1 MFNPVLTSSKS
12 NVQGLSASCLRAS
25 YCRYTEQDVWY
36 RFRLRIKF
44 SLMITIKKGL
54 DLPITGDPS
63 REISEH
69 RPAYV
74 ALIGYDYVGMKPTMN
89 VKEGDIVAK
98 GQPVFEDKKRA
109 GVIYTAPAAGKIV
122 AIKRGDR
129 RVFESVVI
137 AVDPNGE
144 EVEFQSYDSHQLA
157 ELSADVV
164 QTQLLAS
171 GEWTAFR
178 TRPYSRASEISARP
192 QAIFVTAM
200 DTNPLAVDPMLLINE
215 QTQAFNDGLAVLSTL
230 SPKTFVCHH
239 GNAQLTPVTHT
250 ATNNVT
256 EYHGFVGKHPA
267 GLAGTH
273 IHFLHPLSRGVS
285 VWTIGYQDVIAIGKL
300 FTTGRLY
307 TRRLISLAGP
317 AVKNPRLIATE
328 RGADITALTKGELL
342 GEDNRVIS
350 GSVLSGRKL
359 SDNVAY
365 LGRFH
370 NQISALS
377 EGHERPAFHFFRVGF
392 NRFSAIPI
400 YISKLFGGKKYA
412 FTTTTNGSPR
422 AMVPIGIYEE
432 IMPQDYLPTQ
442 LLRALIIE
450 DMITAVDLGVLEL
463 DEEDL
468 ALCTFVSPGKY
479 EYSDIL
485 RDNLTRIELEG

>member
-1 MFNPVLTSSKS
+1 
-12 NVQGLSASCLRAS
+12 
-25 YCRYTEQDVWY
+25 
-36 RFRLRIKF
+36 
-44 SLMITIKKGL
+44 MITIKKGL
-54 DLPITGDPS
+54 DLPITGEPS

-69 RPAYV
+69 RPAHV

-98 GQPVFEDKKRA
+98 GQPIFEDKKRV
-109 GVIYTAPAAGKIV
+109 GVIYTAPAAGKVI
-122 AIKRGDR
+122 AIKRGER
-129 RVFESVVI
+129 RVFESLVI
-137 AVDPNGE
+137 QIDPKGE
-144 EVEFQSYDSHQLA
+144 EIEFERYDSQQLA
-157 ELSADVV
+157 NLDSELVE
-164 QTQLLAS
+164 TQLLAS

-178 TRPYSRASEISARP
+178 TRPYSRAPEIGARP
-192 QAIFVTAM
+192 HAIFVTAM
-200 DTNPLAVDPMLLINE
+200 DTNPLAFDPMLLINE

-239 GNAQLTPVTHT
+239 GDAHLTPVAHT
-250 ATNNVT
+250 AANNVT
-256 EYHGFVGKHPA
+256 EYHSFSGKHPA

-273 IHFLHPLSRGVS
+273 IHFLHPIARGVS

-307 TRRLISLAGP
+307 TRRLLSLAGP
-317 AVKNPRLIATE
+317 AVKEPHLVATE
-328 RGADITALTKGELL
+328 RGADLTLLTKGKLL
-342 GEDNRVIS
+342 DGDNRIIS

-359 SDNVAY
+359 FDNVAY

-370 NQISALS
+370 DQVSVLA
-377 EGHERPAFHFFRVGF
+377 EGHERPAFHFFRIGT
-392 NRFSAIPI
+392 NRFSKIPI
-400 YISKLFGGKKYA
+400 YISKFFSGKKYA
-412 FTTTTNGSPR
+412 FTTSTNGSPR

-432 IMPQDYLPTQ
+432 VMPQDYLPTQ

-450 DMITAVDLGVLEL
+450 DIITAVDLGVLEL

>member
-1 MFNPVLTSSKS
+1 
-12 NVQGLSASCLRAS
+12 
-25 YCRYTEQDVWY
+25 
-36 RFRLRIKF
+36 
-44 SLMITIKKGL
+44 MITIKKGL
-54 DLPITGDPS
+54 DLPITGEPS
-63 REISEH
+63 REITEH
-69 RPAYV
+69 RPAQV

-98 GQPVFEDKKRA
+98 GQPVFEDKKRV
-109 GVIYTAPAAGKIV
+109 GVIYTAPAAGKVI
-122 AIKRGDR
+122 AIKRGER
-129 RVFESVVI
+129 RVFESLVI
-137 AVDPNGE
+137 AVDPKGE
-144 EVEFQSYDSHQLA
+144 EVEFESYPSQQLA
-157 ELSADVV
+157 SLDSKAVE
-164 QTQLLAS
+164 TQLLAS

-178 TRPYSRASEISARP
+178 TRPYSRAPDIGDRP
-192 QAIFVTAM
+192 HAIFVTAI
-200 DTNPLAVDPMLLINE
+200 DTNPLAFDPMLVISE

-239 GNAQLTPVTHT
+239 ADASLTPTTHT
-250 ATNNVT
+250 AANNVT
-256 EYHGFVGKHPA
+256 EYHSFAGKHPA

-273 IHFLHPLSRGVS
+273 IHFLHPIMRGVS

-307 TRRLISLAGP
+307 TRRLVSLAGP
-317 AVKNPRLIATE
+317 AVQKPRLVATE
-328 RGADITALTKGELL
+328 RGADLNALTKGQLL
-342 GEDNRVIS
+342 AGDNRLIS
-350 GSVLSGRKL
+350 GSVLSGRKV

-370 NQISALS
+370 DQVSVLS
-377 EGHERPAFHFFRVGF
+377 EGYERPAFHFFSPGK
-392 NRFSAIPI
+392 NRFSKLPI
-400 YISKLFGGKKYA
+400 YISQFFGGKKYN

-422 AMVPIGIYEE
+422 AMVPIGVYEE
-432 IMPQDYLPTQ
+432 VMPQDYLPTQ

-450 DMITAVDLGVLEL
+450 DIITAVDLGVLEL

>member
-1 MFNPVLTSSKS
+1 
-12 NVQGLSASCLRAS
+12 
-25 YCRYTEQDVWY
+25 
-36 RFRLRIKF
+36 
-44 SLMITIKKGL
+44 MITIKKGL
-54 DLPITGDPS
+54 DLPITGEPS

-69 RPAYV
+69 RPAHV

-109 GVIYTAPAAGKIV
+109 GVIYTAPAAGKVI
-122 AIKRGDR
+122 AIKRGER
-129 RVFESVVI
+129 RVFESLVI

-144 EVEFQSYDSHQLA
+144 EIEFERFDSPELASLDSEVVEK
-157 ELSADVV
+157 
-164 QTQLLAS
+164 QLLAS

-178 TRPYSRASEISARP
+178 TRPYSRAPEIGARP

-200 DTNPLAVDPMLLINE
+200 DTNPLAFDPMLLISE
-215 QTQAFNDGLAVLSTL
+215 QTQAFNDGLSVLSTL

-239 GNAQLTPVTHT
+239 GDAQLTPTTST
-250 ATNNVT
+250 ATGNIT
-256 EYHGFVGKHPA
+256 EYHSFSGKHPA

-273 IHFLHPLSRGVS
+273 IHFLHPLMRGTS

-307 TRRLISLAGP
+307 TRRLLSLAGP
-317 AVKNPRLIATE
+317 AVKQPHLVATE
-328 RGADITALTKGELL
+328 RGADIVAMTKDKLIGD
-342 GEDNRVIS
+342 DNRIIS
-350 GSVLSGRKL
+350 GSVLSGRKVF
-359 SDNVAY
+359 DNVAY

-370 NQISALS
+370 DQISVLT
-377 EGHERPAFHFFRVGF
+377 EGHERPAFHFLSPGSS
-392 NRFSAIPI
+392 RFSKLPI
-400 YISKLFGGKKYA
+400 YISQFFKKKYN

-422 AMVPIGIYEE
+422 AMVPIGVYEKV
-432 IMPQDYLPTQ
+432 MPQDYLPTQ
-442 LLRALIIE
+442 LLRALIVE
-450 DMITAVDLGVLEL
+450 DIITAVDLGVLEL